1 MTAPEASIGLARPA
15 VILCADDYALTQG
28 VSAAIEE
35 LAAAGRLSATSVL
48 VDRPYW
54 REQGQRILAFRER
67 LALGLHL
74 NFTLGKPP
82 APLPSL
88 APGGAFL
95 SHSALLLRAAR
106 GGIDPVE
113 VRGEVLRQLDLF
125 ERVAGRPPD
134 MIDGHQHVHAYPGLR
149 QPVLEALASRFP
161 GEKPLVRDPSD
172 SLAAII
178 ARRSAI
184 AKAATLALLTR
195 GFSAQARRLGFPTN
209 RGFSGVSNFTAR
221 IGYDVE
227 LRRNLE
233 SPGPCHLVMCHPGY
247 PEEELERLDP
257 VVTRRRAELDALK
270 SMPDLD
276 GIIWRPSRLS
286 PAGRIDWPG
295 SC

>member
-1 MTAPEASIGLARPA
+1 MGLARPG
-15 VILCADDYALTQG
+15 VILCADDYALTRG
-28 VSAAIEE
+28 ISAAIEE

-54 REQGQRILAFRER
+54 REQGQRILEFRDR

-74 NFTLGKPP
+74 NFTLGAP
-82 APLPSL
+82 ATPMPSL

-172 SLAAII
+172 RLAAII
-178 ARRSAI
+178 ARRSAVP
-184 AKAATLALLTR
+184 KAVALALLTR
-195 GFSAQARRLGFPTN
+195 GFSAQARRLGFRTN
-209 RGFSGVSNFTAR
+209 RGFSGVSNFTSS

-233 SPGPCHLVMCHPGY
+233 SPGACHLVMCHPGY
-247 PEEELERLDP
+247 PDEELERLDP
-257 VVTRRRAELDALK
+257 VVARRRAELDALK
-270 SMPDLD
+270 TMPDLAR
-276 GIIWRPSRLS
+276 IIWHPSRMS
-286 PAGRIDWPG
+286 PAGSIAWPG